1 MLQTSV
7 LNAES
12 VLTDFAASG
21 KTQQSSLGDKGFAAI
36 FDGIQ
41 SKLTASSFNAGF
53 NCVGRIADHA
63 RTAMTER
70 PGFDEPKTSLYEED
84 EPQKERDEKTRP
96 GHDDDRR
103 AEAVLW
109 IDQGMMSMQSAQES
123 AAKITDAL
131 DPGKS
136 GRSFENAASFEQT
149 LTDEDLN
156 SLKLLDQRQ
165 VLGKTAPALQ
175 TADVFATD
183 KAVLQSLDGKSSKEF
198 VNELAGKLNVEKL
211 SLEKV
216 QQEPAVKVEAIGQQ
230 LKGATVKGETGVLT
244 QEQAVLDTGL
254 KLKESMLKAQIN
266 EAKFDDPSGM
276 YNVKTSHR
284 ASFSAASSSFMTEQV
299 KAGFAAQGTLQA
311 GQNLELKNSKAP
323 AGLSAIKAS
332 LSNQGAQSLG
342 SALQKTVEQ
351 ALQAQNSSTTVPHV
365 LPGQA
370 SARAVLGEESFS
382 LWTQSLAGDLD
393 ETLASSLKG
402 AQGNPLLFAP
412 EGSGFKAQGKGLV
425 TTVSELQNYYAQAT
439 AVREPSQSAMGQD
452 AGQNMNNEAGSN
464 RSGELASLFAQ
475 KFALSSDGASQAA
488 MVNEMVMSMA
498 ARNLKRMTIDLNPK
512 VLGRMSIKLTVD
524 DDGALHKVQIGASS
538 DTTRHLIKN
547 SLSTLNQLLSR
558 QGTEVEAS
566 IDDDWSLA
574 QA

>member
-41 SKLTASSFNAGF
+41 SKLSASSFNAGF

-70 PGFDEPKTSLYEED
+70 PGFDEQKTSLYEED
-84 EPQKERDEKTRP
+84 EPQKERDEKT

-109 IDQGMMSMQSAQES
+109 MDQGMMSMQSAQES
-123 AAKITDAL
+123 ASKNTDAL

-136 GRSFENAASFEQT
+136 GRSFEKAASFEQT

-165 VLGKTAPALQ
+165 VSAKTAPSVQ
-175 TADVFATD
+175 TTDVFATD
-183 KAVLQSLDGKSSKEF
+183 KAVLESLDGKSSKEF
-198 VNELAGKLNVEKL
+198 VNVLAGKLNVEKL

-216 QQEPAVKVEAIGQQ
+216 GQEPAVKVEAIGMQG
-230 LKGATVKGETGVLT
+230 KGTSGKGEAGALT
-244 QEQAVLDTGL
+244 QEMPVLDTGL

-266 EAKFDDPSGM
+266 EAKFDDPNGM

-284 ASFSAASSSFMTEQV
+284 AASSSPAISSLLTEQG
-299 KAGFAAQGTLQA
+299 KTGFMAQGTLPA
-311 GQNLELKNSKAP
+311 GQTLELKNSKVP
-323 AGLSAIKAS
+323 EGLSAIKAS

-402 AQGNPLLFAP
+402 TQGNSLLFAP
-412 EGSGFKAQGKGLV
+412 EGAGFKAQGKGLV

-439 AVREPSQSAMGQD
+439 AVKEPSQSAAGQD

>member
-7 LNAES
+7 LSAES
-12 VLTDFAASG
+12 VSTDFAASG
-21 KTQQSSLGDKGFAAI
+21 NRQQSLTGDKGFAAL
-36 FDGIQ
+36 FGSIQ
-41 SKLTASSFNAGF
+41 SKISASSFNAGY
-53 NCVGRIADHA
+53 NCVGNIANNA

-70 PGFDEPKTSLYEED
+70 SNFNDQKNDLDDED
-84 EPQKERDEKTRP
+84 DHQKERDDKPERKS
-96 GHDDDRR
+96 DDGMSI
-103 AEAVLW
+103 EAALW
-109 IDQGMMSMQSAQES
+109 TDQNAQAMQQARD
-123 AAKITDAL
+123 AASKSTENL
-131 DPGKS
+131 DLGKS
-136 GRSFENAASFEQT
+136 GRSFESAADFEQT

-165 VLGKTAPALQ
+165 ASDKSTSSISTQ
-175 TADVFATD
+175 TDMFATD
-183 KAVLQSLDGKSSKEF
+183 KAVLDSLDGKSSKEF
-198 VNELAGKLNVEKL
+198 VNELAVKLNVEKL

-216 QQEPAVKVEAIGQQ
+216 ADTSLQKVEAIGLHNKSASAQSQ
-230 LKGATVKGETGVLT
+230 SETLS
-244 QEQAVLDTGL
+244 QDLSLLDNSL

-266 EAKFDDPSGM
+266 EAKFDDPNGM
-276 YNVKTSHR
+276 YNVKSSYR
-284 ASFSAASSSFMTEQV
+284 SALDGSSVLTEQG
-299 KAGFAAQGTLQA
+299 KQGLMAQSSLMQGQSTEAKNLQA
-311 GQNLELKNSKAP
+311 SQ
-323 AGLSAIKAS
+323 GLSAIKAS

-342 SALQKTVEQ
+342 SALTKTVEQ
-351 ALQAQNSSTTVPHV
+351 ALQVQNASSSVRPM
-365 LPGQA
+365 PGQNFA
-370 SARAVLGEESFS
+370 QGVQGDESLGM
-382 LWTQSLAGDLD
+382 LNQSLAADLD
-393 ETLASSLKG
+393 ETFASALKDM
-402 AQGNPLLFAP
+402 QGSALLFAP
-412 EGSGFKAQGKGLV
+412 ESAGFKSSDRGFV
-425 TTVSELQNYYAQAT
+425 TTVSELQTYYAQAS
-439 AVREPSQSAMGQD
+439 AVKEPAAGASGQD

-538 DTTRHLIKN
+538 DVTRNLIKN

-574 QA
+574 QT